1 MLREYELGLVI
12 NPDLSEEQ
20 LEAQMLRIGQ
30 TIEGQ
35 GGTITHLDKWGRR
48 RLSYPIGRH
57 RDGYYAFIDMQLESL
72 SVRDI
77 ERVLLVQEEV
87 MRHLITFID
96 PRALAERR
104 RRQELEATRA
114 ALAAQ
119 RAEAIAHANAE
130 AAAAQAAQ
138 AANAQAAPTEAITT
152 ETTPAQEATAKA
164 TPVEANESAPVAN
177 EPATETPAEEN
188 PDAPAAEEEAAPT
201 A

>member
-12 NPDLSEEQ
+12 NPDLSEDQ

-30 TIEGQ
+30 TIEGH

-77 ERVLLVQEEV
+77 ERVLLVQEEI

-138 AANAQAAPTEAITT
+138 AANAESSAPA
-152 ETTPAQEATAKA
+152 
-164 TPVEANESAPVAN
+164 PVVNESAPETPVVAV
-177 EPATETPAEEN
+177 PAEE
-188 PDAPAAEEEAAPT
+188 APAAETPAVPAATDAET
-201 A
+201 ATDE